1 MKKIT
6 IAIDGVS
13 STGKSTLAKELA
25 KEMKYTYIDTGAMYR
40 AITLYAINKN
50 YINEQFFKKNLLIED
65 LNNIDIK
72 FVFNEHLGYGEIYL
86 NGKNVEHEIRNMKVS
101 NKVSII
107 ATVPEVRKRMIL
119 QQREMGKNKGVIL
132 DGRDIGTVV
141 FPDAE
146 VKIFMTASTEIRAK
160 RRFDELNSSKSSSVS
175 YDEVLKNVTE
185 RDHLDS
191 TRQESPLKKAKDSIT
206 YDNSNKTKEEQFK
219 EIKAIIYRQIEA

>member
-86 NGKNVEHEIRNMKVS
+86 NGKNVEHEIRNMNVS